1 MHPLFICSPNG
12 NRLRSL
18 TPSALFFSISYN
30 FAKNCK
36 NILEKVA
43 NLKGKYYGRP
53 VSLGH
58 VSTEKLAQEIAH
70 SSTVTKADILAVL
83 AELSHAM
90 KEHLQNS
97 MTVDLDGIGS
107 FRVGFCSTPTDDEKS
122 FTAGNIKRFQIYYA
136 PEAKFVANGKTS
148 SKGRRK
154 GMFVKTLL
162 DGITAEALEKSK
174 RAK

>member
-1 MHPLFICSPNG
+1 MSVRYKTQKIRMKS
-12 NRLRSL
+12 SK
-18 TPSALFFSISYN
+18 AY
-30 FAKNCK
+30 
-36 NILEKVA
+36 
-43 NLKGKYYGRP
+43 GKYYGRQ

-58 VSTEKLAQEIAH
+58 ISTEKLAQEVAH
-70 SSTVTKADILAVL
+70 SSSVTKADILSVL

-90 KEHLQNS
+90 KAHLQNS

-162 DGITAEALEKSK
+162 DAITAEALDKSK
-174 RAK
+174 KDK

>member
-1 MHPLFICSPNG
+1 MSVRYKTQKIRMKS
-12 NRLRSL
+12 SK
-18 TPSALFFSISYN
+18 AY
-30 FAKNCK
+30 
-36 NILEKVA
+36 
-43 NLKGKYYGRP
+43 GKYYGRQ

-58 VSTEKLAQEIAH
+58 ISTEKLAQEVAH
-70 SSTVTKADILAVL
+70 SSSVTKADIHSVL

-90 KEHLQNS
+90 KAHLQNS

-162 DGITAEALEKSK
+162 DAITAEALDKSK
-174 RAK
+174 KDK

>member
-1 MHPLFICSPNG
+1 MSVRYKTQKIRMKS
-12 NRLRSL
+12 SK
-18 TPSALFFSISYN
+18 AY
-30 FAKNCK
+30 
-36 NILEKVA
+36 
-43 NLKGKYYGRP
+43 GKYYGRQ

-58 VSTEKLAQEIAH
+58 ISTEKLAQEVAH
-70 SSTVTKADILAVL
+70 SSSVTKADILSVL

-90 KEHLQNS
+90 KAHLQNS

-107 FRVGFCSTPTDDEKS
+107 FRMGFCSTPTDDEKS

-154 GMFVKTLL
+154 GMFVKTFL
-162 DGITAEALEKSK
+162 DGITAEVLEKSK
-174 RAK
+174 KAK